1 MSTEAPNVFAL
12 EQSEGSSL
20 TADFSWTFVGNAIYA
35 AGQFAILMLLTKLVR
50 PELVGQYALGL
61 ALVYPV
67 KSAVREEPSLCS
79 SANTLGASVLIG
91 LAPLAFCDCHGPH
104 FHPSR
109 EFTCFKMPYFC
120 AARVSCAITFS
131 GRAFASAEVNS
142 TAPSRLRCI
151 PSGW

>member
-1 MSTEAPNVFAL
+1 MAFPTNVQL
-12 EQSEGSSL
+12 
-20 TADFSWTFVGNAIYA
+20 
-35 AGQFAILMLLTKLVR
+35 
-50 PELVGQYALGL
+50 
-61 ALVYPV
+61 

-91 LAPLAFCDCHGPH
+91 LAPLAFCDYHGPH

-109 EFTCFKMPYFC
+109 EFTCFRTPYFC

-151 PSGW
+151 PSSWYNFGESVDGSLGTETSTP